1 MSSEKTVC
9 ERVCIKEHR
18 PVYQTAAVMFM
29 SQQRGIGG
37 VLVSE

>member
-1 MSSEKTVC
+1 MC
-9 ERVCIKEHR
+9 ELVGIRENC
-18 PVYQTAAVMFM
+18 PVYQTAAVMSM